1 MNKSKFI
8 YIANHLLEDAVEKV
22 AIDLNSEPMKLS
34 EPAHTAAIVSKF
46 PGLMNR
52 HWGVAK
58 FGGCFIHQS
67 PYVNFKT
74 KNRKRKSERCEV
86 GDLLCLCKKI
96 VDGIIRYNATLFQLK
111 KDKTESGKVKPDN
124 VSQRLLYTEW
134 PVFSFDHSR
143 ANAGANQYDI
153 QPKAVTPGAQYM
165 FINKYSYPCY
175 VPVVFTHSIPS
186 SVMENTPER
195 SFGSFLWDFINWQNG
210 RPISEPDANPKDE
223 WSRLIWEL
231 VARTTNKVYNINKSN
246 PKWQICNLR
255 SNGDF
260 FAFMTKM
267 TDGAYGDFLYAEW
280 LKKEYESSLE
290 SIDYIKDKPI
300 EGDGQ
305 SVEVNTSD
313 GISILFIDFDKEN
326 EEKLSEMSRD
336 TSKLSILTSCV

>member
-1 MNKSKFI
+1 MIPKSDFI
-8 YIANHLLEDAVEKV
+8 YISNCLLEDAVEKV
-22 AIDLNSEPMKLS
+22 AIDLNREPKKLS
-34 EPAHTAAIVSKF
+34 EPSHTAAIVSKF

-67 PYVNFKT
+67 PYVNFKA
-74 KNRKRKSERCEV
+74 KNRKRRCEV
-86 GDLLCLCKKI
+86 GDLLCLCKKT
-96 VDGIIRYNATLFQLK
+96 VDGKVRYNATLFQLK
-111 KDKTESGKVKPDN
+111 KDKIESGKVKLDN
-124 VSQRLLYTEW
+124 IRQRLLYTEW
-134 PVFSFDHSR
+134 PVLSFDHSR
-143 ANAGANQYDI
+143 ANAGDNQYDI

-165 FINKYSYPCY
+165 FINKYPYPCSNYYDCRARCY

-267 TDGAYGDFLYAEW
+267 ADGAYGDFLYAEW

-305 SVEVNTSD
+305 SVEVNTFD

-336 TSKLSILTSCV
+336 TI